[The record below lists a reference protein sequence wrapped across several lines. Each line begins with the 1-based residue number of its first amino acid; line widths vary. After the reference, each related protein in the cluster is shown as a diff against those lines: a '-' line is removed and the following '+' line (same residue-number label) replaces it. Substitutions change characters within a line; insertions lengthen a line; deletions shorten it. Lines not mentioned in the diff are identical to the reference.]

1 MGGETLTMRRHE
13 LNLDDYDTDK
23 VTNGYLATYDPVLA
37 PYVDREL
44 KMLELGVHRGGS
56 LRLWRDYFARGEIT
70 GVDSDLPE
78 NVAFGERV
86 QAFQGD
92 QGDTAFLTGVARRVA
107 PDGFDV
113 IIDDASHLGEVT
125 KRSFWHL
132 FEHHLKPGGLYVIED
147 WGTGYWS
154 DWPDGRAVSPDAG
167 AVRPVDR
174 ARARLLRWA
183 SERLGG
189 RSGVPLASHDAG
201 MVGFIKQLVD
211 EQGAADM
218 TRRQMVG
225 TSTRVSRF
233 KNLLIAPSIVFVT
246 KAGGD

>member
-1 MGGETLTMRRHE
+1 MRRHE

-23 VTNGYLATYDPVLA
+23 VLHGYLETYDPVLA
-37 PYVDREL
+37 PYVDQDVKL
-44 KMLELGVHRGGS
+44 LELGVHRGGS
-56 LRLWRDYFARGEIT
+56 LHLWRDYFARGEVT
-70 GVDSDLPE
+70 GVDIDLPE
-78 NVAFGERV
+78 GFEPGERV
-86 QAFQGD
+86 EVFQGD

-107 PDGFDV
+107 PGGFDV

-132 FEHHLKPGGLYVIED
+132 FDHHLKPGGLYVIED

-154 DWPDGRAVSPDAG
+154 DWPDGGPTSPNG
-167 AVRPVDR
+167 S

-183 SERLGG
+183 SAHLDE
-189 RSGVPLASHDAG
+189 RSGARFPSHDYG

-218 TRRQMVG
+218 TRRQLVG
-225 TSTRVSRF
+225 TSTRISRF
-233 KNLLIAPSIVFVT
+233 KTLTVAPSIVFVT
-246 KAGGD
+246 KADGD